1 MEARAEL
8 TPRLSSSFEKMQP
21 LFAYLLGE
29 NLKDLLLFGG
39 PVAGDA
45 SIKSKFP
52 AVLEGLR
59 RYSLPPEPEA

>member
-21 LFAYLLGE
+21 IFAYLLGE

-45 SIKSKFP
+45 SIKSEFP
-52 AVLEGLR
+52 AVLE
-59 RYSLPPEPEA
+59 